1 MLENNLKNS
10 ELLVARA
17 VVMSGEFVLVCLL
30 NPTEGSINL
39 YSGANVAVLS
49 EVTDIME
56 NHSGKCDWVE
66 NTVMVSAVGGDNGD
80 VLLEEMLTELVED
93 TSLLSHHQDLL
104 LALLFDYSD
113 IFA

>member
-10 ELLVARA
+10 KLLVARA

-30 NPTEGSINL
+30 NPTGKSINL

-56 NHSGKCDWVE
+56 NHSGKCDRVE
-66 NTVMVSAVGGDNGD
+66 IQ
-80 VLLEEMLTELVED
+80 LW
-93 TSLLSHHQDLL
+93 
-104 LALLFDYSD
+104 
-113 IFA
+113 